1 MTKSEHELFEAWFQD
16 YKLALYDIVKPA
28 LEPLNRNK
36 ARFLLFR
43 EIDKMQS
50 NVAVSLM
57 NRFNGMYFFSHVLDR
72 LLEEVKNNTIGLNM
86 NLEV

>member
-16 YKLALYDIVKPA
+16 YKLSLVEVIKPA
-28 LEPLNRNK
+28 LEPFNRHK
-36 ARFLLFR
+36 ARYLLFR
-43 EIDKMQS
+43 EIDKMNS
-50 NVAVSLM
+50 NVAISLM

-72 LLEEVKNNTIGLNM
+72 LLEEIKNNTIGLNM